1 MLLVILYFIK
11 YDKTITGEGSCI
23 DILGGK
29 RKKLKKIQY
38 NNKMEK
44 YTLSVDEPWFSL
56 ISLKLKTIEGR
67 LNKGLFKK
75 MEIGDIVKWTNDKF
89 GSRSVLTKIINKTEY
104 KTFEEYLTDKTLEK
118 CLPSIKE
125 MNNGLGVYFT
135 YYTKEQESEFG
146 VVAITLEVIKD

>member
-1 MLLVILYFIK
+1 MDTNYKKMYLEL
-11 YDKTITGEGSCI
+11 S
-23 DILGGK
+23 GGK
-29 RKKLKKIQY
+29 RKKMKKKYPNRLNIN

-56 ISLKLKTIEGR
+56 ISLGLKTIEGR

-89 GSRSVLTKIINKTEY
+89 GSRNVLTKIINKTEY
-104 KTFEEYLTDKTLEK
+104 KTFEEYLTDKTLEN
-118 CLPSIKE
+118 CISSIKE
-125 MNNGLGVYFT
+125 ISNGLNVYFT

-146 VVAITLEVIKD
+146 VVAITLEVIKE

>member
-1 MLLVILYFIK
+1 MDTNYKKMYLEL
-11 YDKTITGEGSCI
+11 S
-23 DILGGK
+23 GGK
-29 RKKLKKIQY
+29 RKKMKKKYPNRLNIN

-56 ISLKLKTIEGR
+56 ISLGLKTIEGR

-89 GSRSVLTKIINKTEY
+89 GSRNVLTKIINKTEY

-125 MNNGLGVYFT
+125 MSNGLSVYFT
-135 YYTKEQESEFG
+135 YYTKEQENEFG
-146 VVAITLEVIKD
+146 VVAITLEVIKE